1 MMLPTGFDAV
11 AIFASLLAWA
21 WCIMVMIISGQ
32 WIANLNQ
39 KIKCL
44 EAKQCVFEAFQLMLM
59 KDVYAD
65 DSEDELEDA

>member
-1 MMLPTGFDAV
+1 
-11 AIFASLLAWA
+11 
-21 WCIMVMIISGQ
+21 VMIISGQ